1 MQMSRIRELDPHVA
15 DLIAAGEV
23 VERPASVIKELIEN
37 SVDAGATRIQ
47 VEIKRGGLALMRVSD
62 DGEGIEAEDLPTA
75 FLRHATSKIATERD
89 LESISSMGFRGEAL
103 ASIAAVSKVKIHT
116 RRRGSVEG
124 AYYSIDGGVGGEVL
138 PVGCPEGTSIA
149 VEELFYNTPARQK
162 FIKKDS
168 AEQSR
173 VVDMVTALALAH
185 PEVAFKLICDGETTL
200 STRGGNL
207 SGAVY
212 DALGATFAAGLLS
225 VQNEQSGVKVTGF
238 ISKPTYGHGNRR
250 KQSFFVN
257 RRPVSSRMLA
267 AAVEQGYKNRMVQ
280 GRFPACVL
288 HIELSPAVVDVNVHP
303 AKSEVKFAFERE
315 VFDAVYLA
323 VCAALEQGDLRAE
336 IGRAAPKFEPDIP
349 GKQQEITTASGG
361 ALPKEV
367 GDFYRR
373 MQKDAEKE
381 LSPEKVLEM
390 YKKGAGEIEF
400 HSPEAVKKLDDG
412 REVFEVSFGRRMNS
426 MTPRRGVPVEMPSP
440 DHVGREASERVE
452 PKETAP
458 TERVETNPTENES
471 ISTEN
476 MPELTVSAPKSAVSE
491 TEAPAPEPKP
501 AIASWRILGEIF
513 TTYIVVED
521 GDELVLIDKHAAH
534 ERIIFDRLI
543 AAGSKPL
550 TQYLITPEIVQLG
563 REDAAAIR
571 EHVDELEGFGFEISD
586 FGGESFA
593 VRAIPSEIER
603 DDIQGT
609 LEELA
614 DSYISHKRLD
624 RLQRREEIMSLVAC
638 KAAIKAGMHTTPEER
653 RVLVERVMDY
663 RDVQFCPHGR
673 PVAAVLTR
681 AELERRINRRV

>member
-37 SVDAGATRIQ
+37 SVDAGAARIQ

-62 DGEGIEAEDLPTA
+62 DGEGIEADDLPTA

-124 AYYSIDGGVGGEVL
+124 AYYSIDGGAGGEVL

-212 DALGATFAAGLLS
+212 DALGATFAAGLLP

-238 ISKPTYGHGNRR
+238 VSKPTYGHGNRR

-288 HIELSPAVVDVNVHP
+288 HIELSPSVVDVNVHP

-323 VCAALEQGDLRAE
+323 VCGALEQGDLRAE
-336 IGRAAPKFEPDIP
+336 IGRAAPKFEPDLP

-367 GDFYRR
+367 ADFYRR
-373 MQKDAEKE
+373 MQEDAEKE

-400 HSPEAVKKLDDG
+400 HSPESVKKLDDG
-412 REVFEVSFGRRMNS
+412 REVFEVSFRRRMNS
-426 MTPRRGVPVEMPSP
+426 MTPKRGVSVEMPS
-440 DHVGREASERVE
+440 ERNE
-452 PKETAP
+452 ELPRTTAP
-458 TERVETNPTENES
+458 TERVEPTEDTPKPTENA
-471 ISTEN
+471 
-476 MPELTVSAPKSAVSE
+476 PKPTVSAPKSAASE

-501 AIASWRILGEIF
+501 AIANWRILGEIF

-543 AAGSKPL
+543 AAGDKPL

-563 REDAAAIR
+563 REDAAAIH

-593 VRAIPSEIER
+593 VRAIPSEIDR

-663 RDVQFCPHGR
+663 RDVRFCPHGR

>member
-1 MQMSRIRELDPHVA
+1 MSRIRELDPHVA

-62 DGEGIEAEDLPTA
+62 DGEGIEADDLPTA

-103 ASIAAVSKVKIHT
+103 ASIAAVSRVKIHT
-116 RRRGSVEG
+116 RRRGAVEG
-124 AYYSIDGGVGGEVL
+124 AYYSIDGGAGGDVL

-238 ISKPTYGHGNRR
+238 VSKPAYGHGNRR

-323 VCAALEQGDLRAE
+323 VCGALEQGDLRAE

-412 REVFEVSFGRRMNS
+412 REVFEVGFERRMNS
-426 MTPRRGVPVEMPSP
+426 MTPRRGVSVEM
-440 DHVGREASERVE
+440 
-452 PKETAP
+452 
-458 TERVETNPTENES
+458 PTENEP

-476 MPELTVSAPKSAVSE
+476 APNPTVSAPISASSE

-501 AIASWRILGEIF
+501 AIANWRILGEIF

-543 AAGSKPL
+543 AAGDKPL

-563 REDAAAIR
+563 REDASAIR
-571 EHVDELEGFGFEISD
+571 EHIDELEGFGFEISD

-603 DDIQGT
+603 DDIRGT

-614 DSYISHKRLD
+614 DSYLSHKRMD

-663 RDVQFCPHGR
+663 RDVRFCPHGR

>member
-62 DGEGIEAEDLPTA
+62 DGEGIEADDLPTA

-103 ASIAAVSKVKIHT
+103 ASIAAVSRVKIHT
-116 RRRGSVEG
+116 RRRGAVEG
-124 AYYSIDGGVGGEVL
+124 AYYSIDGGAGGDVL

-238 ISKPTYGHGNRR
+238 VSKPAYGHGNRR

-323 VCAALEQGDLRAE
+323 VCGALEQGDLRAE

-412 REVFEVSFGRRMNS
+412 REVFEVGFERRMNS
-426 MTPRRGVPVEMPSP
+426 MTPRRGVSVEM
-440 DHVGREASERVE
+440 
-452 PKETAP
+452 
-458 TERVETNPTENES
+458 PTENEP

-476 MPELTVSAPKSAVSE
+476 VPNPTVSAPISASSE
-491 TEAPAPEPKP
+491 TEAPVPEPKP

-543 AAGSKPL
+543 AAGDKPL

-563 REDAAAIR
+563 REDASAIR
-571 EHVDELEGFGFEISD
+571 EHIDELEGFGFEISD

-603 DDIQGT
+603 DDIRGT

-614 DSYISHKRLD
+614 DSYLSHKRMD

-663 RDVQFCPHGR
+663 RDVRFCPHGR

>member
-1 MQMSRIRELDPHVA
+1 MSRIRELDPHVA

-23 VERPASVIKELIEN
+23 VERPASVIKELVEN

-62 DGEGIEAEDLPTA
+62 DGEGIEPDDLPTA

-116 RRRGSVEG
+116 RCRGSVEG
-124 AYYSIDGGVGGEVL
+124 AYYSIEGGVGGEVL

-162 FIKKDS
+162 FVKKDS

-173 VVDMVTALALAH
+173 VADMVTALALAH
-185 PEVAFKLICDGETTL
+185 PEIAFKLICDGETVL

-212 DALGATFAAGLLS
+212 DALGATFAAGLLA

-238 ISKPTYGHGNRR
+238 VSKPAYGHGNRR

-280 GRFPACVL
+280 GRFPACV
-288 HIELSPAVVDVNVHP
+288 IQVELSPAVVDVNVHP

-323 VCAALEQGDLRAE
+323 VCGALEQGDLRAE
-336 IGRAAPKFEPDIP
+336 IGRAAPKFEPDKP
-349 GKQQEITTASGG
+349 GGQQEITTASGG

-373 MQKDAEKE
+373 MQKEAEKE
-381 LSPEKVLEM
+381 LTPEKILDM

-400 HSPEAVKKLDDG
+400 HSPEPVKKLDDG
-412 REVFEVSFGRRMNS
+412 REVFEVSFPKS
-426 MTPRRGVPVEMPSP
+426 AVTPPRRGVSVEPPSE
-440 DHVGREASERVE
+440 EAERVE
-452 PKETAP
+452 PQ
-458 TERVETNPTENES
+458 TERIELKVEP
-471 ISTEN
+471 I
-476 MPELTVSAPKSAVSE
+476 VSE
-491 TEAPAPEPKP
+491 TKPTEPVAGPKP
-501 AIASWRILGEIF
+501 AIVSWRILGEIF

-543 AAGSKPL
+543 AAGDKPL
-550 TQYLITPEIVQLG
+550 TQYLITPEVVSLG
-563 REDAAAIR
+563 REDAEAIR
-571 EHVDELEGFGFEISD
+571 EHIDELETFGFEISD

>member
-62 DGEGIEAEDLPTA
+62 DGEGIEADDLPTA

-103 ASIAAVSKVKIHT
+103 ASIAAVSRVKIHT
-116 RRRGSVEG
+116 RRRGAVEG
-124 AYYSIDGGVGGEVL
+124 AYYSIDGGAGGDVL

-207 SGAVY
+207 RGAVY

-238 ISKPTYGHGNRR
+238 VSKPAYGHGNRR

-323 VCAALEQGDLRAE
+323 VCGALEQGDLRAE

-412 REVFEVSFGRRMNS
+412 REVFEVGFERRMNS
-426 MTPRRGVPVEMPSP
+426 MTPRRGVSVEM
-440 DHVGREASERVE
+440 
-452 PKETAP
+452 
-458 TERVETNPTENES
+458 PTENEP

-476 MPELTVSAPKSAVSE
+476 APNPTVSAPISASSE

-501 AIASWRILGEIF
+501 AIANWRILGEIF

-543 AAGSKPL
+543 AAGDKPL

-563 REDAAAIR
+563 REDASAIR
-571 EHVDELEGFGFEISD
+571 EHIDELEGFGFEISD

-603 DDIQGT
+603 DDIRGT

-614 DSYISHKRLD
+614 DSYLSHKRMD

-663 RDVQFCPHGR
+663 RDVRFCPHGR

>member
-1 MQMSRIRELDPHVA
+1 MSRIRELDPHVA

-23 VERPASVIKELIEN
+23 VERPASVIKELVEN

-62 DGEGIEAEDLPTA
+62 DGEGIDAEDLPTA
-75 FLRHATSKIATERD
+75 FLRHATSKIATEHD

-103 ASIAAVSKVKIHT
+103 ASIAAVAKVKIHT
-116 RRRGSVEG
+116 KRRGAVEG
-124 AYYSIDGGVGGEVL
+124 AYYSIEGGAGGEVL

-185 PEVAFKLICDGETTL
+185 PETAFKLICDGETVL

-212 DALGATFAAGLLS
+212 DALGATFAAGLLP
-225 VQNEQSGVKVTGF
+225 VRNEQNGVKVTGF
-238 ISKPTYGHGNRR
+238 VSKPAYGHGNRR

-280 GRFPACVL
+280 GKFPACVL
-288 HIELSPAVVDVNVHP
+288 HIDLSAAVVDVNVHP

-323 VCAALEQGDLRAE
+323 VCGALEQGDLRAE
-336 IGRAAPKFEPDIP
+336 IGRAAPKFEPDLP

-361 ALPKEV
+361 ALPSEV
-367 GDFYRR
+367 ADFYRR

-381 LSPEKVLEM
+381 LTPDRILDM
-390 YKKGAGEIEF
+390 YKKGGGEIEF
-400 HSPEAVKKLDDG
+400 HSPERAKKLDDG
-412 REVFEVSFGRRMNS
+412 REVFEVSFSRRVPE
-426 MTPRRGVPVEMPSP
+426 TRRGVSVEVTE
-440 DHVGREASERVE
+440 DEE
-452 PKETAP
+452 PQIAAP
-458 TERVETNPTENES
+458 TERVEPTDASTEPKETERPAQPES
-471 ISTEN
+471 I
-476 MPELTVSAPKSAVSE
+476 
-491 TEAPAPEPKP
+491 PEPKP

-534 ERIIFDRLI
+534 ERIIFDRLV
-543 AAGSKPL
+543 AAGEKPL

-563 REDAAAIR
+563 REEAAAIR
-571 EHVDELEGFGFEISD
+571 EHTDELEKFGFEISD

-593 VRAIPSEIER
+593 VRALPSEIER
-603 DDIQGT
+603 EDAQST

-624 RLQRREEIMSLVAC
+624 MLQRREEIMSLVAC

>member
-1 MQMSRIRELDPHVA
+1 MSRIRELDPHVA

-23 VERPASVIKELIEN
+23 VERPASVIKELVEN

-62 DGEGIEAEDLPTA
+62 DGDGIDAEDLPTA

-116 RRRGSVEG
+116 KRRGAVEG
-124 AYYSIDGGVGGEVL
+124 AYYSIEGGAGGEVL

-185 PEVAFKLICDGETTL
+185 PETAFKLICDGETVL

-225 VQNEQSGVKVTGF
+225 VQNEQNGVKVTGF
-238 ISKPTYGHGNRR
+238 VSKPAYGHGNRR

-288 HIELSPAVVDVNVHP
+288 HIDLPPAVVDVNVHP

-323 VCAALEQGDLRAE
+323 VCGALEQGDLRAE

-349 GKQQEITTASGG
+349 GRQQEITTASGG
-361 ALPKEV
+361 ALPSEV
-367 GDFYRR
+367 AEFYRR

-381 LSPEKVLEM
+381 LTPDKILDM
-390 YKKGAGEIEF
+390 YKKGGGEIEF
-400 HSPEAVKKLDDG
+400 HSPERAKKLDDG
-412 REVFEVSFGRRMNS
+412 REVFEVGFSRRA
-426 MTPRRGVPVEMPSP
+426 TETRRGVSVEVTE
-440 DHVGREASERVE
+440 DEE
-452 PKETAP
+452 PQVSAP
-458 TERVETNPTENES
+458 TERVEPTPHAPTEQQTTES
-471 ISTEN
+471 ATEQ
-476 MPELTVSAPKSAVSE
+476 SAQP
-491 TEAPAPEPKP
+491 APIPEPKP

-513 TTYIVVED
+513 STYIVVED

-534 ERIIFDRLI
+534 ERIIFDRLV
-543 AAGSKPL
+543 AAGEKPL

-563 REDAAAIR
+563 RDEAAAIR
-571 EHVDELEGFGFEISD
+571 EHTEELEKFGFEISD

-593 VRAIPSEIER
+593 VRALPSEIDRE
-603 DDIQGT
+603 DAQAT

-624 RLQRREEIMSLVAC
+624 MLQRREEIMSLVAC

-653 RVLVERVMDY
+653 KVLVELVMDY
-663 RDVQFCPHGR
+663 RNVQFCPHGR

>member
-1 MQMSRIRELDPHVA
+1 MSRIRELDPHVA

-62 DGEGIEAEDLPTA
+62 DGEGIEADDLPTA

-238 ISKPTYGHGNRR
+238 VSKPAYGHGNRR

-323 VCAALEQGDLRAE
+323 VCGALEQGDLRAE

-373 MQKDAEKE
+373 MQRDAEKE

-412 REVFEVSFGRRMNS
+412 REVFEVSFERRMNS
-426 MTPRRGVPVEMPSP
+426 MTPRRGVSVEMPTESVP
-440 DHVGREASERVE
+440 KSSENTS
-452 PKETAP
+452 ETAP
-458 TERVETNPTENES
+458 KP
-471 ISTEN
+471 
-476 MPELTVSAPKSAVSE
+476 AVSE
-491 TEAPAPEPKP
+491 TEAPVTEPKL

-543 AAGSKPL
+543 AAGEKPL

-603 DDIQGT
+603 DDIRGT

-663 RDVQFCPHGR
+663 RDVRFCPHGR

>member
-37 SVDAGATRIQ
+37 SVDAGAARIQ

-124 AYYSIDGGVGGEVL
+124 AYYSIDGGAGGEVL

-238 ISKPTYGHGNRR
+238 VSKPTYGHGNRR

-336 IGRAAPKFEPDIP
+336 IGRAAPKFEPDLP

-367 GDFYRR
+367 ADFYRR
-373 MQKDAEKE
+373 MQEDAEKE

-390 YKKGAGEIEF
+390 YKKGASEVEF
-400 HSPEAVKKLDDG
+400 HSPESVKKLDDG

-426 MTPRRGVPVEMPSP
+426 MTPKRGVSVEMP
-440 DHVGREASERVE
+440 
-452 PKETAP
+452 
-458 TERVETNPTENES
+458 TENVPK
-471 ISTEN
+471 STEN
-476 MPELTVSAPKSAVSE
+476 APKPTVSAPKSAASE

-501 AIASWRILGEIF
+501 AIANWRILGEIF

-543 AAGSKPL
+543 AAGDKPL

-571 EHVDELEGFGFEISD
+571 EHIDELEGFGFEISD

-609 LEELA
+609 MEELA

>member
-62 DGEGIEAEDLPTA
+62 DGEGIEADDLPTA

-103 ASIAAVSKVKIHT
+103 ASIAAVSRVKIHT
-116 RRRGSVEG
+116 RRRGAVEG
-124 AYYSIDGGVGGEVL
+124 AYYSIDGGAGGDVL

-238 ISKPTYGHGNRR
+238 VSKPAYGHGNRR

-323 VCAALEQGDLRAE
+323 VCGALEQGDLRAE

-412 REVFEVSFGRRMNS
+412 REVFEVGFERRMNS
-426 MTPRRGVPVEMPSP
+426 MTPRRGVSVEM
-440 DHVGREASERVE
+440 
-452 PKETAP
+452 
-458 TERVETNPTENES
+458 PTENEP

-476 MPELTVSAPKSAVSE
+476 APNPTVSAPISASSE

-501 AIASWRILGEIF
+501 AIANWRILGEIF

-543 AAGSKPL
+543 AAGDKPL

-563 REDAAAIR
+563 REDASAIR
-571 EHVDELEGFGFEISD
+571 EHIDELEGFGFEISD

-603 DDIQGT
+603 DDIRGT

-614 DSYISHKRLD
+614 DSYLSHKRMD

-663 RDVQFCPHGR
+663 RDVRFCPHGR

>member
-62 DGEGIEAEDLPTA
+62 DGEGIEADDLPTA

-124 AYYSIDGGVGGEVL
+124 AYYSIDGGAGGEVL

-185 PEVAFKLICDGETTL
+185 PEMAFKLICDGETTL

-238 ISKPTYGHGNRR
+238 VSKPTYGHGNRR

-323 VCAALEQGDLRAE
+323 VCGALEQGDLRAE
-336 IGRAAPKFEPDIP
+336 IGRAAPKFEPDLP

-367 GDFYRR
+367 ADFYRR
-373 MQKDAEKE
+373 MQEDAEKE

-390 YKKGAGEIEF
+390 YKKGAGKIEF
-400 HSPEAVKKLDDG
+400 HSPESVKKLDDG

-426 MTPRRGVPVEMPSP
+426 MTPKRGVTVEMPL
-440 DHVGREASERVE
+440 ERNE
-452 PKETAP
+452 ELPRTTAP
-458 TERVETNPTENES
+458 TERVEPTENTPK
-471 ISTEN
+471 STEN
-476 MPELTVSAPKSAVSE
+476 VPKPTVSAPISAASE
-491 TEAPAPEPKP
+491 TEASVPEPKP

-543 AAGSKPL
+543 AAGEKPL

-571 EHVDELEGFGFEISD
+571 EHIDELEGFGFEISD

-593 VRAIPSEIER
+593 VRAIPSEIDR

-663 RDVQFCPHGR
+663 RDVRFCPHGR

>member
-1 MQMSRIRELDPHVA
+1 MSRIRELDPHVA

-23 VERPASVIKELIEN
+23 VERPASVIKELVEN
-37 SVDAGATRIQ
+37 SVDAGAARIQ

-62 DGEGIEAEDLPTA
+62 DGEGIEADDLPTA

-89 LESISSMGFRGEAL
+89 LENIASMGFRGEAL

-212 DALGATFAAGLLS
+212 DALGSTFAAGLLS
-225 VQNEQSGVKVTGF
+225 VRSEQSGVKVAGF
-238 ISKPTYGHGNRR
+238 VSKPAYGHGNRR

-336 IGRAAPKFEPDIP
+336 IGRAAPKFEPDLP

-367 GDFYRR
+367 ADFYRR
-373 MQKDAEKE
+373 MQKDAEQE
-381 LSPEKVLEM
+381 LTPEKILEM

-412 REVFEVSFGRRMNS
+412 REVFEVGYTRRMNNVP
-426 MTPRRGVPVEMPSP
+426 TRRGVTVEMPLP
-440 DHVGREASERVE
+440 ERVE
-452 PKETAP
+452 PKETSTERAEPTAVADVPRQPETAPKP
-458 TERVETNPTENES
+458 TETVS
-471 ISTEN
+471 
-476 MPELTVSAPKSAVSE
+476 ELTVNTPKPPKTVAKP
-491 TEAPAPEPKP
+491 TAIEPKP
-501 AIASWRILGEIF
+501 AIASWRVLGEIF
-513 TTYIVVED
+513 ATYIVVED

-543 AAGSKPL
+543 AAGDKPL

-563 REDAAAIR
+563 REDASAIR

-603 DDIQGT
+603 EDIRGT

-663 RDVQFCPHGR
+663 RDVRFCPHGR

>member
-37 SVDAGATRIQ
+37 SVDAGAARIQ

-124 AYYSIDGGVGGEVL
+124 AYYSIDGGAGGEVL

-238 ISKPTYGHGNRR
+238 VSKPTYGHGNRR

-367 GDFYRR
+367 ADFYRR
-373 MQKDAEKE
+373 MQKNAEQE

-390 YKKGAGEIEF
+390 YKKGAGKIEF
-400 HSPEAVKKLDDG
+400 HSPESVKKLDDG
-412 REVFEVSFGRRMNS
+412 REVFEVSFRRRMNS
-426 MTPRRGVPVEMPSP
+426 MTPERGVSVEMPS
-440 DHVGREASERVE
+440 ERNE
-452 PKETAP
+452 ELPRTTAP
-458 TERVETNPTENES
+458 TERVEPTENVPKPTES
-471 ISTEN
+471 VPN
-476 MPELTVSAPKSAVSE
+476 LTVSAPKSAASE

-501 AIASWRILGEIF
+501 AIANWRILGEIF

-543 AAGSKPL
+543 AAGDKPL

>member
-62 DGEGIEAEDLPTA
+62 DGEGIEADDLPTA
-75 FLRHATSKIATERD
+75 FLRHATSKIATECD

-124 AYYSIDGGVGGEVL
+124 AYYSIDGGVGGDVL

-238 ISKPTYGHGNRR
+238 VSKPAYGHGNRR

-323 VCAALEQGDLRAE
+323 VCGALEQGDLRAE

-412 REVFEVSFGRRMNS
+412 REVFEVGFERRMNS
-426 MTPRRGVPVEMPSP
+426 MTPRRGVSVEM
-440 DHVGREASERVE
+440 
-452 PKETAP
+452 
-458 TERVETNPTENES
+458 PTENEP

-476 MPELTVSAPKSAVSE
+476 APNPTVSVPKSASSE

-501 AIASWRILGEIF
+501 AIANWRILGEIF

-543 AAGSKPL
+543 AAGDKPL

-563 REDAAAIR
+563 REDASAIR
-571 EHVDELEGFGFEISD
+571 EHIDELEGFGFEISD

-614 DSYISHKRLD
+614 DSYISHKRMD

-663 RDVQFCPHGR
+663 RDVRFCPHGR

>member
-62 DGEGIEAEDLPTA
+62 DGEGIEADDLPTA

-124 AYYSIDGGVGGEVL
+124 AYYSIDGGAGGDVL

-238 ISKPTYGHGNRR
+238 VSKPAYGHGNRR

-323 VCAALEQGDLRAE
+323 VCGALEQGDLRAE

-412 REVFEVSFGRRMNS
+412 REVFEVGFERRMNS
-426 MTPRRGVPVEMPSP
+426 MTPRRGVSVEMPI
-440 DHVGREASERVE
+440 E
-452 PKETAP
+452 K
-458 TERVETNPTENES
+458 ES
-471 ISTEN
+471 ISTKN
-476 MPELTVSAPKSAVSE
+476 VPNLTVSAPKSAVSE
-491 TEAPAPEPKP
+491 TEASVPEPKP
-501 AIASWRILGEIF
+501 AIANWRILGEIF

-543 AAGSKPL
+543 AAGDKPL

-563 REDAAAIR
+563 REDASSIR
-571 EHVDELEGFGFEISD
+571 EHIDELEGFGFEISD

-593 VRAIPSEIER
+593 VRAIPGEIER

-663 RDVQFCPHGR
+663 RDVRFCPHGR